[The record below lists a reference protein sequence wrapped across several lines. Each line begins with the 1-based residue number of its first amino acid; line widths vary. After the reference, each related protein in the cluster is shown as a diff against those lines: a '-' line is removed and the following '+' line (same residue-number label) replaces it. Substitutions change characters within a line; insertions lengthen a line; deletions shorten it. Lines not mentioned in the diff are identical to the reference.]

1 MGNIGWVSGRRFGS
15 KWICRAMKIDFDMT
29 DFNRTMKKYL
39 SVNRRENAELINK
52 KASQFTAV
60 AISRTIV
67 AGGAKTGAKTTAQGR
82 RNIERELR
90 QPRNDGND
98 KGHRRWKNLGEAIIQ
113 QAIFKRRGRYYSDAQ
128 LKVEFNDLLRGRQ
141 KKVNFL
147 KSGWFPGLMKLNRE
161 AVRNKYVSKDFI
173 DRFVA
178 QERRKAA
185 MSGVYAKGKDKGS
198 ATVATAF
205 KPVATI
211 TNSVHAGQKYIVSAA
226 RSALEYVRRDMLQ
239 YIAKKKQQTI
249 KNFRSK

>member
-1 MGNIGWVSGRRFGS
+1 
-15 KWICRAMKIDFDMT
+15 MKMEFDMT

-60 AISRTIV
+60 AVNRTIV
-67 AGGAKTGAKTTAQGR
+67 AGGSKNGSKTVAQGA
-82 RNIERELR
+82 RNVIRELR

-113 QAIFKRRGRYYSDAQ
+113 QAYFKRRGKYYSDAQ
-128 LKVEFNDLLRGRQ
+128 LASQFNALVRARTAKIG
-141 KKVNFL
+141 FL
-147 KSGWFPGLMKLNRE
+147 KSGWFPALRKLNRE

-185 MSGVYAKGKDKGS
+185 MAGVYAQGKDKGS
-198 ATVATAF
+198 ATIATAF
-205 KPVATI
+205 RPVATI
-211 TNSVHAGQKYIVSAA
+211 TNSVHVGQKYIVDAA

>member
-1 MGNIGWVSGRRFGS
+1 
-15 KWICRAMKIDFDMT
+15 MKMEFDMT
-29 DFNRTMKKYL
+29 DFNRVMKQYL
-39 SVNRRENAELINK
+39 KVNARENAELINK

-60 AISRTIV
+60 AVNRTIV
-67 AGGAKTGAKTTAQGR
+67 AGGSKNGSKTVAQGA
-82 RNIERELR
+82 RNVTRELR

-113 QAIFKRRGRYYSDAQ
+113 QAVFKKRGRYLSDAM
-128 LKVEFNDLLRGRQ
+128 LKVEFDTLIKRRTEKIG
-141 KKVNFL
+141 FL
-147 KSGWFPGLMKLNRE
+147 KSGWFPALRKLNRE
-161 AVRNKYVSKDFI
+161 AVRAKYVSKDFI

-185 MSGVYAKGKDKGS
+185 MAGVYAQGKDKGS

-205 KPVATI
+205 RPVATI
-211 TNSVHAGQKYIVSAA
+211 TNSVHVGQKYIVDAA

>member
-1 MGNIGWVSGRRFGS
+1 
-15 KWICRAMKIDFDMT
+15 MKMDFDMT

-60 AISRTIV
+60 AVNRTGT
-67 AGGAKTGAKTTAQGR
+67 AGVSKSGAKTVAQGR
-82 RNIERELR
+82 RNIIRELR

-113 QAIFKRRGRYYSDAQ
+113 QALFKRRGKYYSDAALQ
-128 LKVEFNDLLRGRQ
+128 VEFKELIRFRTQ
-141 KKVNFL
+141 KVGFL
-147 KSGWFPGLMKLNRE
+147 KSGWFPALQKLNRQ

-178 QERRKAA
+178 QERRKAV
-185 MSGVYAKGKDKGS
+185 MSGVYAQGKDKGS

-205 KPVATI
+205 RPVATI
-211 TNSVHAGQKYIVSAA
+211 TNSVHVGQKYIVDAA

>member
-1 MGNIGWVSGRRFGS
+1 
-15 KWICRAMKIDFDMT
+15 
-29 DFNRTMKKYL
+29 
-39 SVNRRENAELINK
+39 
-52 KASQFTAV
+52 
-60 AISRTIV
+60 
-67 AGGAKTGAKTTAQGR
+67 
-82 RNIERELR
+82 LR
-90 QPRNDGND
+90 
-98 KGHRRWKNLGEAIIQ
+98 
-113 QAIFKRRGRYYSDAQ
+113 
-128 LKVEFNDLLRGRQ
+128 
-141 KKVNFL
+141 
-147 KSGWFPGLMKLNRE
+147 KLNRE

-185 MSGVYAKGKDKGS
+185 MAGVYSKGKDKGS

>member
-1 MGNIGWVSGRRFGS
+1 
-15 KWICRAMKIDFDMT
+15 MKMEFDMT
-29 DFNRTMKKYL
+29 DFNRTMKQYL
-39 SVNRRENAELINK
+39 KVNARENAELINK

-60 AISRTIV
+60 AVNRTIV
-67 AGGAKTGAKTTAQGR
+67 AGGSKNGAKTVAQGA
-82 RNIERELR
+82 RNVIRELR

-113 QAIFKRRGRYYSDAQ
+113 QARFKKTGKYYSDAQ
-128 LKVEFNDLLRGRQ
+128 LASQFNALVRARTAKIG
-141 KKVNFL
+141 FL
-147 KSGWFPGLMKLNRE
+147 KSGWFPALRKLNRE

-185 MSGVYAKGKDKGS
+185 MAGAYDKGSDKGS
-198 ATVATAF
+198 ATIATAF
-205 KPVATI
+205 RPVATI
-211 TNSVHAGQKYIVSAA
+211 TNSVHVGQKYIVDAA